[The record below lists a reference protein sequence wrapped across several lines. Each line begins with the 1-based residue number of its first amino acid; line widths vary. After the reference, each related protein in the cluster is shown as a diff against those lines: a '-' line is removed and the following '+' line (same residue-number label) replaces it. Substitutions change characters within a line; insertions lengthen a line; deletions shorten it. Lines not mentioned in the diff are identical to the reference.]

1 PGAQTGQTGQK
12 GQKHGHIEA
21 NCVKIVEAACRVC
34 YARWIQD
41 PFVYCAGDVMR
52 TIMNQYLMPAALSA
66 ALMAPLAAHA
76 VTVVNIGD
84 EIVESQV
91 LAVGGTVVFDFEV
104 GPQDVKL
111 IEFGLTGTGIS
122 GGSDVAAVTFTITG
136 PDENTSAPQGFT
148 TTFNFG
154 TLSIAGTD
162 LPDLNLL
169 SGSKLSIKFLD
180 GTVAPVDVK
189 VAFDVAPIPL
199 PAAGGMLLTG
209 LAAAGF
215 VARRKKKTAT

>member
-1 PGAQTGQTGQK
+1 
-12 GQKHGHIEA
+12 
-21 NCVKIVEAACRVC
+21 
-34 YARWIQD
+34 
-41 PFVYCAGDVMR
+41 
-52 TIMNQYLMPAALSA
+52 MNKYLMPAALSA

-84 EIVESQV
+84 EIVESQE
-91 LAVGGTVVFDFEV
+91 LAVGGTVMFDFEV

-136 PDENTSAPQGFT
+136 PDGNPSAPQGFT

-162 LPDLNLL
+162 LPNLNLL

-215 VARRKKKTAT
+215 VARRKKKTAA